1 MGFKRGPTLFH
12 STDQPYHLVGFDCI
26 SMCAGAYALDLF
38 TFWKRLNG
46 ILLDKTDPKSNNNL
60 PKNY

>member
-26 SMCAGAYALDLF
+26 SMCAGAYALDS
-38 TFWKRLNG
+38 RLKIG
-46 ILLDKTDPKSNNNL
+46 HRKLSIHLLETAKWHSTG
-60 PKNY
+60 